1 MRSPPSRWMYRGR
14 WGITAASPSPSESA
28 SSAAAGAV
36 HRRGAGI
43 QGADQHR
50 AAPAGAGRRRAAR
63 RGGQTLGSDAEGV
76 IHLKDQRRTPT
87 KVIKLSPRLG
97 QGRSRRRTR
106 DQPPH
111 GWPIPTQPN
120 CSRFSPTSPKRKRS
134 SNTTVSDVIA
144 CMRLKSRD
152 RAFDCSRRLRLS
164 RSTRGRCRRT
174 GPTRAHR
181 GGSALDGYPAA
192 VDGIGAIGV
201 RGQRRHAVADTV
213 IPLGRWIGTGRSSR
227 DITAPRCI
235 PAP

>member
-1 MRSPPSRWMYRGR
+1 MASNSIIEVRIDAPRTSSRLRSPPSRWMYRGR

-106 DQPPH
+106 TNRRMVGRSRPNRTVRDSRQRRRSVSGH
-111 GWPIPTQPN
+111 RIPQSATSSPA
-120 CSRFSPTSPKRKRS
+120 CASRVV
-134 SNTTVSDVIA
+134 TV
-144 CMRLKSRD
+144 RLTARD
-152 RAFDCSRRLRLS
+152 AFVSQ
-164 RSTRGRCRRT
+164 
-174 GPTRAHR
+174 
-181 GGSALDGYPAA
+181 
-192 VDGIGAIGV
+192 
-201 RGQRRHAVADTV
+201 GQREAAAAAQDRLVLIEAVVPQMD
-213 IPLGRWIGTGRSSR
+213 IPPLLTELAQSASAANAGTPSRIRSSR
-227 DITAPRCI
+227 
-235 PAP
+235 